1 MVVPGPVRR
10 GEGMISQRG
19 APPESRSGGG
29 LSHLFPME
37 KLSEDAGNR

>member
-1 MVVPGPVRR
+1 
-10 GEGMISQRG
+10 MINLAQPAG
-19 APPESRSGGG
+19 VWDELPAFLLESRTGGG